1 MLGGIFRVKMSHAK
15 TNSLFKN
22 AQIKNMQVSNG
33 TRLALASERGEHL
46 MKKLISAL
54 IILLGINAQA
64 QQVGLE
70 PILGFLPRPEAVYFQ
85 VHSGGCTLKSDFKVS
100 VENIGDRKS
109 VRLFRINPDECLAF
123 FPTGATLKFSHEE
136 LGLKSGDH
144 FMISNPIAESIVW

>member
-1 MLGGIFRVKMSHAK
+1 MFSEIFRVKMSHVK
-15 TNSLFKN
+15 TNSLLSS
-22 AQIKNMQVSNG
+22 AQIKTTQVLSG
-33 TRLALASERGEHL
+33 TRLALASRRGEHL
-46 MKKLISAL
+46 MKKLISTL

-70 PILGFLPRPEAVYFQ
+70 PILGFIPRPEAVYFQ

-109 VRLFRINPDECLAF
+109 VRLIRINPDECLAF

-144 FMISNPIAESIVW
+144 FMISNPIAESVVW